1 MASRQGKLK
10 LGKGAG
16 AFVKRRLL
24 WLPQVDVAREA
35 DFCPLPE
42 LLQGHAL
49 WLGMVVS
56 RHDRSILAQE
66 IIEQPPT
73 VNDLA
78 NLLAHSM
85 ERPIT
90 DDRHGRPRTFYLRD
104 NPEWEELLPHLRQL
118 KIEVVLTEDLPQW
131 DETVQEFI
139 GYMKSWRS
147 KYGETKTI
155 SESELG
161 RRDEMLDLTI
171 TAILFSPRRR
181 HRMRKDR
188 MRKKSQE

>member
-1 MASRQGKLK
+1 MAARLGKLK
-10 LGKGAG
+10 LGKGGG

-24 WLPQVDVAREA
+24 WLPQQDVAREA

-42 LLQGHAL
+42 LIEGREL

-56 RHDRSILAQE
+56 HHDGTILAQE

-78 NLLAHSM
+78 TLLAYSM
-85 ERPIT
+85 ERPVT
-90 DDRHGRPRTFYLRD
+90 DDRHGRPKKFYLRD
-104 NPEWEELLPHLRQL
+104 NPEWEELFPHLAQL
-118 KIEVVLTEDLPQW
+118 KIQVVVTEDLPQW
-131 DETVQEFI
+131 DEAVAEFI
-139 GYMKSWRS
+139 QYMKAWRS
-147 KYGETKTI
+147 KYGQSKTI

-171 TAILFSPRRR
+171 TAILFPPNRRDR
-181 HRMRKDR
+181 QRKQ
-188 MRKKSQE
+188 RKL